1 MAPKNLSSTEL
12 AHKVIVELKPLA
24 DMLSPKYRRI
34 IKRFCEYILQNRV
47 SISNATGLLPLE
59 AALVIVQIEEHE
71 NNNHE
76 FSNLRNQIQEL
87 RREVTELKSLL
98 NEEI

>member
-12 AHKVIVELKPLA
+12 ADKVIVELKPLA

-34 IKRFCEYILQNRV
+34 LKRFCEYILQNRV

-59 AALVIVQIEEHE
+59 AALVIVQVEEHE
-71 NNNHE
+71 NNNYE
-76 FSNLRNQIQEL
+76 FTVLRTQIQEL
-87 RREVTELKSLL
+87 RREITELQSLL